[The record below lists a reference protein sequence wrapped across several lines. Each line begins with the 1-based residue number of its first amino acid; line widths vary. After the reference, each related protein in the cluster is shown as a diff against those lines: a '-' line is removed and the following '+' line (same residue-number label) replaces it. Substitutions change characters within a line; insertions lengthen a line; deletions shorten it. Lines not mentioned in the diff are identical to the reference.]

1 MSRTVKRGTFNSRR
15 QLQRC
20 AESGAPRICFSLGF
34 PEPHNGQCEALPLAV
49 TRSQMSSSSSFE
61 FSCRRFVSLE
71 DVWYVNVEIGV

>member
-1 MSRTVKRGTFNSRR
+1 MSRVMKSGKFRKRRL
-15 QLQRC
+15 LQRC

-49 TRSQMSSSSSFE
+49 TRSQMTSSSSFA